1 MHQLL
6 RVNKI
11 LTQDK
16 CILFI
21 DASDNKTLIAVKLPT
36 GTVSDCRMTP
46 PFLGT
51 IPCMYCNTR
60 DNKHDETK
68 HISRTLSNVLKTVSS
83 PREAC
88 AVIASG
94 TSQHIYEKAKEA
106 QLDTAIE
113 IAKKSVAPSP
123 YAQAVSRIQ
132 AFLDRGGKP
141 WMVRHKAPGS
151 IIIGL
156 ASSERDSILSL
167 LNILSN
173 RLDNASSIN
182 NLLWMA
188 KKNAGYSVPYHSII
202 NRLEKSIVL
211 EELGVEIEC
220 VRRELQSITPG

>member
-11 LTQDK
+11 ITPDK

-36 GTVSDCRMTP
+36 GTVSDCRTTP

-51 IPCMYCNTR
+51 IPCMYCNTM
-60 DNKHDETK
+60 DNKHIETK
-68 HISRTLSNVLKTVSS
+68 HISRTLYDVLKTVSS

-94 TSQHIYEKAKEA
+94 TSQHIYQKAQEA
-106 QLDTAIE
+106 QLDAAIE
-113 IAKKSVAPSP
+113 SAKKSAPPPSVH
-123 YAQAVSRIQ
+123 AQAVSRIQ

-141 WMVRHKAPGS
+141 WMVKHKAPGS

-156 ASSERDSILSL
+156 AKSERDSILSL
-167 LNILSN
+167 LNILIN

-188 KKNAGYSVPYHSII
+188 KKNAGHSVPYHSII
-202 NRLEKSIVL
+202 DRLKNSIVL
-211 EELGVEIEC
+211 EELEVEIEC
-220 VRRELQSITPG
+220 VRRELQ